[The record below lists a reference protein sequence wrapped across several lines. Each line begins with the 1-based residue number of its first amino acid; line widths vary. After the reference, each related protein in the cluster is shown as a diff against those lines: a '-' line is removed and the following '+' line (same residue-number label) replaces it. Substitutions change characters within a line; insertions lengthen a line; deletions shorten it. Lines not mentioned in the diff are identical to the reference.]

1 MLFSPFS
8 CRPSYK
14 VVVFIFLWHSGSK
27 CDPILSIVFLLVLS
41 FVFVNVVFVSCP
53 LSLTRPVAPFQERVE
68 NFCGRCCWSMPE
80 FSTRP
85 AVMYWLIKLAAVTER
100 ILGVVPRR
108 YFFPLSVTT
117 RKFAAPLFRFLWA
130 AQVLLTVTLDLSLSE
145 LFTARNAA
153 SRWQL
158 RLLNFCLCV
167 CVPRNP
173 SCPTASL
180 LGGKIEVRKS
190 DALARRR

>member
-1 MLFSPFS
+1 MQYKVSRSRCFLPFPVVLLTRLYYLFSCDTPGVSVTPF
-8 CRPSYK
+8 
-14 VVVFIFLWHSGSK
+14 LA
-27 CDPILSIVFLLVLS
+27 LLFLLVLS

-117 RKFAAPLFRFLWA
+117 RKFAAPLFRFLCA
-130 AQVLLTVTLDLSLSE
+130 AQVLLTVTLNLSLSE

-167 CVPRNP
+167 CV
-173 SCPTASL
+173 CPVTL
-180 LGGKIEVRKS
+180 RVQQHRF
-190 DALARRR
+190 